1 MYAPANQHT
10 LGAPWVERAA
20 CRGCDPDTFFPS
32 GRSPD
37 DTESEAAAK
46 RLCASCPVVADCLA
60 EALAHEESA
69 GIWGGLTVRER
80 RELRRV
86 AGTVDAISGNLH
98 QFLESGGRRSKPRP
112 QERSAYVWFLR
123 RRGWGQT
130 RIATALG
137 MTFGQVQHAW
147 RTAEFAAVCG
157 CDFPATPQPTE
168 PAPALPAEPVPAL
181 PAEHEKAS

>member
-20 CRGCDPDTFFPS
+20 CRDCDPDTFFPS

-37 DTESEAAAK
+37 DTELEAAAK
-46 RLCASCPVVADCLA
+46 RLCASCPVAADCLS

-86 AGTVDAISGNLH
+86 AGTVAAISGNLH
-98 QFLESGGRRSKPRP
+98 RFLESGGRRSKPRP

-130 RIATALG
+130 RIASALG

-147 RTAEFAAVCG
+147 RTAEFASACG
-157 CDFPATPQPTE
+157 CDFAAAPRPAE
-168 PAPALPAEPVPAL
+168 PAPALTAER
-181 PAEHEKAS
+181 EEAS